1 MGTGNNEF
9 ARGID
14 EMREYLHQD
23 IREIPEPFVCEWSA
37 IYEQAVTENV
47 YNLSVNMSL
56 KNSDL
61 RLVSAGL
68 FTMVRGRIRLADQ
81 EPSFCRSRAASRGRG
96 EHYPLTLVVESIARQ
111 RQELLNESVPGGMM
125 GDISARDSPFILS
138 ISRC

>member
-1 MGTGNNEF
+1 MTEDIDFVGTGNNEF

-56 KNSDL
+56 KNSTYGL
-61 RLVSAGL
+61 SLIHIYRRLS
-68 FTMVRGRIRLADQ
+68 MW
-81 EPSFCRSRAASRGRG
+81 RS
-96 EHYPLTLVVESIARQ
+96 
-111 RQELLNESVPGGMM
+111 M
-125 GDISARDSPFILS
+125 
-138 ISRC
+138 

>member
-1 MGTGNNEF
+1 MDNGNIIRETIQEFCHRWFELRDPEGAARFLTEDIDFVGTGNNEF

-56 KNSDL
+56 KNSTY
-61 RLVSAGL
+61 G
-68 FTMVRGRIRLADQ
+68 
-81 EPSFCRSRAASRGRG
+81 
-96 EHYPLTLVVESIARQ
+96 
-111 RQELLNESVPGGMM
+111 
-125 GDISARDSPFILS
+125 
-138 ISRC
+138 